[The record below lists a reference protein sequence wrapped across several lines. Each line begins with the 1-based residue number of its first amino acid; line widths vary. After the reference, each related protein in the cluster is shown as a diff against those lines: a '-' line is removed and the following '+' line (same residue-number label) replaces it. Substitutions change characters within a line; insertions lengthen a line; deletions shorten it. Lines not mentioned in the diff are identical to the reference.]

1 MSLET
6 LKKEA
11 ASLDEPSRKELVTF
25 LVFLRHQQSADRG
38 RRLTEI
44 RDAQDPGRWLTPE
57 EFGERL
63 DGIAEPA
70 DDPVRERSR
79 AC

>member
-11 ASLDEPSRKELVTF
+11 ANLDEPSRKELVTF
-25 LVFLRHQQSADRG
+25 LVALRGQQSAERA
-38 RRLTEI
+38 RRLSES

-57 EFGERL
+57 EFRARLER
-63 DGIAEPA
+63 IPEPS
-70 DDPVRERSR
+70 DDSARE
-79 AC
+79 

>member
-11 ASLDEPSRKELVTF
+11 ASRDEPSRKELVTF
-25 LVFLRHQQSADRG
+25 LVFPRHQQSADRA

-57 EFGERL
+57 EFRERL
-63 DGIAEPA
+63 ERLPEPA
-70 DDPVRERSR
+70 DDPVRE
-79 AC
+79 

>member
-11 ASLDEPSRKELVTF
+11 ASLDEQSRKELVTF
-25 LVFLRHQQSADRG
+25 LVSLRNQQPEDRA

-44 RDAQDPGRWLTPE
+44 RDGRDPNRWLTPE
-57 EFGERL
+57 EFRERL
-63 DGIAEPA
+63 DRIEVPA
-70 DDPVRERSR
+70 DDPMRE
-79 AC
+79 

>member
-25 LVFLRHQQSADRG
+25 LVSLRHQQSADRAC
-38 RRLTEI
+38 RLTEI

-57 EFGERL
+57 QFKQRL
-63 DGIAEPA
+63 DEIVEPA
-70 DDPVRERSR
+70 DEPVRE
-79 AC
+79 